1 MKKQRINI
9 IVLIVI
15 LAISGVIGFIY
26 WRHNKLYPATDDAYV
41 NAHVINIAAQ
51 VTGPVIKTYV
61 QNYQLVQQNQPLFD
75 IDPTPYSLAVQK
87 AQAAL
92 DLAQQKV
99 AGEQAAVQAAT
110 AQLAARQEELVL
122 AQQNAKR
129 ILPLVQSNHIAKTEG
144 DKIREQVKVARSA
157 VKEATEN
164 LEQAKQTLGATGNS
178 NADIQNAQAV
188 LAQAQLDLQHTH
200 VVAPEAG
207 RLINFSTRVGDMI
220 NASVDLFSIIEQTTW
235 WVDSNFKETDLL
247 RIHVGQPATIVV
259 DIYPDHTFKGI
270 VTDISQGSGSAFA
283 LLPAEN
289 ATGNWVKVTQRFS
302 VKVQIQDVDP
312 NYPLRV
318 GASATVKIDT
328 SHLHP

>member
-1 MKKQRINI
+1 MTKQRINI

-15 LAISGVIGFIY
+15 LAISGVIGFAY
-26 WRHNKLYPATDDAYV
+26 WRHNKLYPSTDDAYV

-61 QNYQLVQQNQPLFD
+61 QNYQLVEKNQPLFD

-92 DLAQQKV
+92 ALAQQKV
-99 AGEQAAVQAAT
+99 AGEQAAVKAAT

-122 AQQNAKR
+122 AEQNAKR
-129 ILPLVQSNHIAKTEG
+129 ILPLVKSNHIAKTEG

-164 LEQAKQTLGATGNS
+164 LEQAKQTLGATGDS

-220 NASVDLFSIIEQTTW
+220 DASVDLFSIIEQTTW

-247 RIHVGQPATIVV
+247 RIRVGQPATVLV
-259 DIYPDHTFKGI
+259 DIYPDHMFKGI

-302 VKVQIQDVDP
+302 VRVQIQDVDP